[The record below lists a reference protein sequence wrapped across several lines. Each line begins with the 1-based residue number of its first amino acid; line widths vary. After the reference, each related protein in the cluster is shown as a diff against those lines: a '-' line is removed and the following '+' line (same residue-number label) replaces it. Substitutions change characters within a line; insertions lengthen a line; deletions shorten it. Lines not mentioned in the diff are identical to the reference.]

1 MHFSHYETFKT
12 NPVVMNVARN
22 CVVAS
27 KKAVRLT
34 DEATRSDVVVSV
46 PIVSIST
53 MLKGCPIWCPVFVST
68 M

>member
-1 MHFSHYETFKT
+1 MHFSHFEIFKT
-12 NPVVMNVARN
+12 NPVMMNVARN

-34 DEATRSDVVVSV
+34 DEETRSDVVVSV
-46 PIVSIST
+46 PIVSIPT
-53 MLKGCPIWCPVFVST
+53 MLRGSAVWRPVFVST

>member
-1 MHFSHYETFKT
+1 MHFSHFEIFKT
-12 NPVVMNVARN
+12 NPVMMNVARN

-34 DEATRSDVVVSV
+34 DEETRSDVVVSV
-46 PIVSIST
+46 PIVSIRT
-53 MLKGCPIWCPVFVST
+53 MLRGSPVWRPVFVST